1 MNQPIREALPTPTGW
16 LVAPTRDFCLFFI
29 RDPKSVMVAPT
40 VFTQL
45 WYCTEEGIPTKL
57 KNTRR
62 FDYESAHETWNE
74 LLSNDWTLVQHHINS
89 YNDFFDSAIKTIF
102 KEKNPI
108 RIMKKHYLCLVTKG
122 KYLNMVPSKKTSIPL
137 PYQ

>member
-1 MNQPIREALPTPTGW
+1 MSRIKTIREALLTPTGW
-16 LVAPTRDFCLFFI
+16 LMSPTRDFCLFFI

-62 FDYESAHETWNE
+62 LDYESAHETWNE
-74 LLSNDWTLVQHHINS
+74 LLSNDWELIEHQIN
-89 YNDFFDSAIKTIF
+89 DAAA
-102 KEKNPI
+102 
-108 RIMKKHYLCLVTKG
+108 
-122 KYLNMVPSKKTSIPL
+122 
-137 PYQ
+137 

>member
-29 RDPKSVMVAPT
+29 RDPKSAMAFPT

-45 WYCTEEGIPTKL
+45 WYCTEQGIPTKL

-62 FDYESAHETWNE
+62 LDYLSSYETWDE
-74 LLSNDWTLVQHHINS
+74 LIGKGWELVEHQFNT
-89 YNDFFDSAIKTIF
+89 YV
-102 KEKNPI
+102 
-108 RIMKKHYLCLVTKG
+108 M
-122 KYLNMVPSKKTSIPL
+122 PL
-137 PYQ
+137 D